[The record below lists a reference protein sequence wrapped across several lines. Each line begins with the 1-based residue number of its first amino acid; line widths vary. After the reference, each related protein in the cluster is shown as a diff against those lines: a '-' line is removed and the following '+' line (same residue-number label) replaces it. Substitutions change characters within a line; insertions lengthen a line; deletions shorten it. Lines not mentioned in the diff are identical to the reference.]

1 MRSASSSKRRKI
13 QSRTPKRRARGLRW
27 LPVVKELF
35 SIALMLGTAGGL
47 LIILQLL
54 LARFDLLSVVS
65 EAIAD
70 LIRGFQQLFEG
81 VLGFGAVALIVA
93 LVVVIA
99 VLLMGGSW
107 RCWRLMHRLLR
118 PRREG
123 HSVRKRYGAGAK
135 AR

>member
-1 MRSASSSKRRKI
+1 
-13 QSRTPKRRARGLRW
+13 
-27 LPVVKELF
+27 VKELF

>member
-1 MRSASSSKRRKI
+1 MSLLQAYLQNPRTRRTL
-13 QSRTPKRRARGLRW
+13 SRKPGEKG
-27 LPVVKELF
+27 F
-35 SIALMLGTAGGL
+35 S
-47 LIILQLL
+47 LI
-54 LARFDLLSVVS
+54 
-65 EAIAD
+65 E
-70 LIRGFQQLFEG
+70 
-81 VLGFGAVALIVA
+81 